1 MPLRTKL
8 EIVVTL
14 LIATLVTL
22 WSSHATEHSWPP
34 FFFLLLAVLLSSGML
49 VSLPSRTGS
58 MSATFPF
65 LLLGLIELSPFQAI
79 LLAGISVAAQSR
91 TSLRDYVKTAQS
103 LFNISN
109 AMNSIA
115 VAYAVFAGLRHE
127 HLANAPALAAAAAAY
142 FLCNTGFVALVIAS
156 SSGENAW
163 KMWRGEFPWYLPFYL
178 VGAALA
184 ALANFLAARFGWA
197 TAVLMIPAVYILY
210 RAYVGQLAQLKER
223 QRHLEETEA
232 LHLRTIEGLAMAIE
246 AKDQGT
252 HDHLFRVRNYVQA
265 VGEALKLDKLQMQ
278 ALQTAAFL
286 HDIGKLAVPEH
297 IINKPGKLTPE
308 EFEKMKIHPGVGA
321 DILERVRFPYP
332 VVPIVRSHHEWWNGT
347 GYPDGLKAENIP
359 IGARI
364 LTVVDCYDA
373 LVSDRPYRKG
383 MTSQQALSIIR
394 NLSGKQFDPVIV
406 DIFEICHAEAELQ
419 TESLVNSAFVP
430 LNTELEITRGIAPGA
445 GFESGPEPVA
455 ATSEG
460 NAAQTAQNAEAL
472 AQLAAGIQEAQ
483 TLFEMSQAM
492 HDALSPLEVGLLI
505 ASRLQRL
512 VPHDVCIVYE
522 RDDNTL
528 LPRFVHGDGARLFNA
543 ASIPLGEGISGW
555 VAQTCKPILNGNAIV
570 EPGCPVGPDGLPVFA
585 ATLSIPLFDLQG
597 QVFGALTL
605 YAAKADCFTRD
616 NLRTLQAMEPKLSL
630 ALNNA
635 LLYPPAAEGEDRDT
649 LTGLPD
655 AKGLFLQLEAELQA
669 CGETDSELAVVVC
682 DVNGFKE
689 INDRRGLHTGD
700 RLLNLL
706 AEAFRRSCADRD
718 IVARMGGD
726 EFVFVLHA
734 VNSQNIALRLGEI
747 RKSVDAAARRAGLQG
762 AVSASLGTAFRDT
775 DGTTAEDLLSCAERR
790 MYIEKQR
797 FYSANTVL
805 AAGPR
810 ARAAAGA

>member
-8 EIVVTL
+8 EIVFTL

-22 WSSHATEHSWPP
+22 WSSHASQQSWPP
-34 FFFLLLAVLLSSGML
+34 FFFLLFAVLLSSGMV
-49 VSLPSRTGS
+49 VSLPSRKGS

-79 LLAGISVAAQSR
+79 LLTGISVAAQSR
-91 TSLRDYVKTAQS
+91 ATRRDIVKIVQS
-103 LFNISN
+103 LFNIGN

-127 HLANAPALAAAAAAY
+127 HLASTPALAAAAVAY
-142 FLCNTGFVALVIAS
+142 FFCNTGSVSLVMAS
-156 SSGENAW
+156 SSGQNAW
-163 KMWRGEFPWYLPFYL
+163 TMWRGEFPWYLPFYL

-184 ALANFLAARFGWA
+184 ALANFLAIRFGWA

-210 RAYVGQLAQLKER
+210 RAYVGQLTQLKER
-223 QRHLEETEA
+223 ERHLEETEA

-246 AKDQGT
+246 AKDQST

-265 VGEALKLDKLQMQ
+265 VGVALELDKLQMQ

-347 GYPDGLKAENIP
+347 GYPDGLKGENIP

-383 MTSQQALSIIR
+383 MTSQQALSIIH
-394 NLSGKQFDPVIV
+394 NLSGKQFDPKIV
-406 DIFEICHAEAELQ
+406 DIFEQCHAASELQ
-419 TESLVNSAFVP
+419 TEILVNSAFVP
-430 LNTELEITRGIAPGA
+430 LNTELEITGGVAPGA
-445 GFESGPEPVA
+445 GFESGLDP
-455 ATSEG
+455 ATG
-460 NAAQTAQNAEAL
+460 ILDGGAAQSAQTL
-472 AQLAAGIQEAQ
+472 VQLATGIQEAQ
-483 TLFEMSQAM
+483 TLFEMGQAM
-492 HDALSPLEVGLLI
+492 RTTLSPPEVGLLI

-512 VPHDVCIVYE
+512 IAHDVCIIFE
-522 RDDNTL
+522 RVDDTL
-528 LPRFVHGDGARLFNA
+528 LPRFVHGDGARTFHA
-543 ASIPLGEGISGW
+543 ASIPLGQGISGW
-555 VAQTCKPILNGNAIV
+555 VAQSRKPILNGNAIV

-585 ATLSIPLFDLQG
+585 ATLSIPLFDLRD
-597 QVFGALTL
+597 QVFAVLSL
-605 YAAKADCFTRD
+605 YAAGADSFTRD

-630 ALNNA
+630 AINNT
-635 LLYPPAAEGEDRDT
+635 LLYSVVQAGEDRDT

-669 CGETDSELAVVVC
+669 CEESGELAVIVC
-682 DVNGFKE
+682 DVNAFKE

-700 RLLNLL
+700 RLLRLL
-706 AEAFRRSCADRD
+706 AEALRRVCADRD
-718 IVARMGGD
+718 VVARMGGD

-734 VNSQNIALRLGEI
+734 VNAQTIDLRLAEI
-747 RKSVDAAARRAGLQG
+747 TRAVETAARRTGIPS
-762 AVSASLGTAFRDT
+762 AVSASLGAAFSHI
-775 DGTTAEDLLSCAERR
+775 DGSTAEELLSCAERR
-790 MYIEKQR
+790 MYAEKER
-797 FYSANTVL
+797 HYSAHTML
-805 AAGPR
+805 AASPR
-810 ARAAAGA
+810 AKAAATA

>member
-8 EIVVTL
+8 EIVFTL
-14 LIATLVTL
+14 LIATLLTL
-22 WSSHATEHSWPP
+22 WSSHATEHNWLP
-34 FFFLLLAVLLSSGML
+34 FFFLLFAVLLSSGML

-79 LLAGISVAAQSR
+79 LLTGASVAAQCR
-91 TSLRDYVKTAQS
+91 FSLRDTVKIAQS
-103 LFNISN
+103 LFNIGN
-109 AMNSIA
+109 AMNSIVA
-115 VAYAVFAGLRHE
+115 AYAVFAGLRHE
-127 HLANAPALAAAAAAY
+127 HLASAPALAAAAVAY
-142 FLCNTGFVALVIAS
+142 FVCNTGSVALVVAS
-156 SSGENAW
+156 FSGQNAW
-163 KMWRGEFPWYLPFYL
+163 EMWRGEFPWYLPFYL

-184 ALANFLAARFGWA
+184 ALANFLAVRFGWA

-210 RAYVGQLAQLKER
+210 RAYVGQLMQLKER
-223 QRHLEETEA
+223 QLHLEETEA

-265 VGEALKLDKLQMQ
+265 VGEALHLDKLQMQ

-332 VVPIVRSHHEWWNGT
+332 VVPMVRSHHEWWNGT
-347 GYPDGLKAENIP
+347 GYPDGLKGEHIP

-394 NLSGKQFDPVIV
+394 NLSGKQFDPQIV
-406 DIFEICHAEAELQ
+406 DIFEICHAESELQ
-419 TESLVNSAFVP
+419 TETLVNSAFVP
-430 LNTELEITRGIAPGA
+430 LNTDLEITRGVAPGA
-445 GFESGPEPVA
+445 GFESGPEPA
-455 ATSEG
+455 GTSNG
-460 NAAQTAQNAEAL
+460 GAAQSAEAL

-483 TLFEMSQAM
+483 TLFEMGQAM
-492 HDALSPLEVGLLI
+492 RTTLSPLEVGLLI

-522 RDDNTL
+522 RVDDTL
-528 LPRFVHGDGARLFNA
+528 LPRFVHGDGARAFHALP
-543 ASIPLGEGISGW
+543 IPLGEGISGW

-570 EPGCPVGPDGLPVFA
+570 EPGCPVSPDGLPVFA
-585 ATLSIPLFDLQG
+585 ATLSLPLFDLRG
-597 QVFGALTL
+597 QLFAVLSL
-605 YAAKADCFTRD
+605 YAGRADSFTRD

-635 LLYPPAAEGEDRDT
+635 LLDPSAQAGEDRDT

-669 CGETDSELAVVVC
+669 CEESGSELAVVVC
-682 DVNGFKE
+682 DINSFKE

-700 RLLNLL
+700 RLLSLL
-706 AEAFRRSCADRD
+706 AEAFRRACADRD
-718 IVARMGGD
+718 VVARMGGD

-734 VNSQNIALRLGEI
+734 VNSETVPLRLAEI
-747 RKSVDAAARRAGLQG
+747 TRSVESAARRAGLPS
-762 AVSASLGTAFRDT
+762 AVSASLGAAFSHT
-775 DGTTAEDLLSCAERR
+775 DGTTAAELLSCAERR
-790 MYIEKQR
+790 MYTEKQR
-797 FYSANTVL
+797 FYSAHTVL

-810 ARAAAGA
+810 AKAAASA